1 MSGER
6 IKRKSML
13 AKLMVL
19 IMTVNLLQGMVTLPI
34 TAEAGETDHVK
45 NLGAVNGAGNNEGIT
60 IEEYVTDYNNGQ
72 FKVNLKVNGAES
84 TTQQIGKLDVFLL
97 IDRSGSMND
106 HNRMK
111 NAKKAA
117 KSFVDKL
124 LITGKDNVRVGVVSF
139 ASDHGAAAVSV
150 DHGLST
156 NKPALKTA
164 IDGIIAVGGTYVDK
178 GLEAVKEQFRLYGH
192 SDARKIVILIAD
204 GQPTFAYER
213 EEKKVNSNLPAAG
226 YEIWH
231 HEGSLTNQSLWNKDY
246 GNNTNSYK
254 VKLVHGTEHIGNGNN
269 TGDIGRVARNTIMTA
284 DDLKAANIEII
295 PVGIDM
301 TTGTERH
308 FMTLVSSTG
317 QYYNANTTASNLD
330 KILNDLHQTITTA
343 KVRDGVMTVPVSDKI
358 NFSGEL
364 DKIKISVIN
373 TNTNQPIAN
382 NISKKWD
389 STKRI
394 ITLDKITLK
403 KNEQLLVTY
412 PASLKEEWM
421 DHAWHEVT
429 VDRKTVLKPMLSSPE
444 TDVMAFKVPEVKDFK
459 SVDIVVNKTWTVNP
473 PATVEE
479 VPVSIEKTVDGTT
492 TTLPEKLIVKKQ
504 GNTWTGSKAGLPM
517 YQGGQK
523 IKYDIKEDSITNYQ
537 PEYTRPN
544 EMVNGKLT
552 FGIKNI
558 NTEMLQVKVVK
569 KWLGTMPSVL
579 KIDLYQEGSQQFI
592 DSITLKKPEN
602 NASTWEGTFTK
613 SVRKYDDDGKLLRYK
628 LVEHI
633 DETKYQADE
642 TEIILTPSEDKVL
655 MGTFTNR
662 DKRTQDLKVEK
673 KWVNTPVEF
682 QKEVVVQLYR
692 KTDENAAPQKVEGK
706 RVKLNKDGSFKGEF
720 ENLPVYDSM
729 GNGATG
735 KKFIYS
741 VQEEDVPVGYD
752 VKYSGDGSADNP
764 FVVTNTNIETTT
776 IQVTKIWKGEPLSE
790 GATIELYKGAAKI
803 NEAKVKENHTFTT
816 DSAGK
821 ELPKYE
827 NGKLVSYTVKEK
839 SMPNY
844 NNGKPATATGNQEKG
859 FQFTNLNTVKD
870 VSVTVTKK
878 WVGKVGDKITLTLSS
893 DQLVDGQKVE
903 ITEEVTGTGKEWKH
917 TFTGLRKYDDEGNKM
932 VYTVKEAKLENYETS
947 IDETGLVF
955 TNTYSNKTTTAVTVS
970 KIWKGNV
977 GSKAKIQLLAN
988 GKEEIELV
996 INGQFQTL
1004 QTQIV
1009 ELKDG
1014 NWQHTFQN
1022 LRKEDQNGKDI
1033 KYTVKELEVD
1043 ANYTMADPEEIAANN
1058 FTITNTN
1065 HEKVKVVVKKT
1076 WRGEK
1081 QDTVFE
1087 LLKNG
1092 SPTGKEMPLTKGQ
1105 SQVEFTDLDKYE
1117 DKEVTAAAKPIV
1129 YTVQEKG
1136 QTGQTVTLGGIEY
1149 KVEISD
1155 AVVDNDGNTTI
1166 NVINI
1171 SQEKVVIQVRKE
1183 WVRRVGQSVE
1193 IVLLEK
1199 DTDNPIPG
1207 VDPITLTKED
1217 KEWDNLPFS
1226 KSISVLKYDQ
1236 TDGREY
1242 KFWIKETKINGT
1254 AITGNDYDSKVE
1266 PVGQLGYCFKAINTN
1281 KEATDVTVSKAWVN
1295 GETKRPQSVV
1305 VTLKAT
1311 VGTDDADVIDAVLA
1325 GWANAPAKEQT
1336 LKEPNWNYVY
1346 TNLPKYYNNQAVKYS
1361 VTEKTVPLFTASVT
1375 ETANGILVT
1384 NTFKEEK
1391 ADVQAMK
1398 IWVGGTEAE
1407 HVEVELTL
1415 QYRVKGS
1422 ANEADWKNWTGS
1434 AAAVKENANTWTYT
1448 WKEVPQTDSQGR
1460 AYEFRAIETK
1470 TPDNYQVEHKG
1481 LTVTNTS
1488 FEKTSR
1494 KVIKTWLGDAKEV
1507 NVTLT
1512 GTVDDTEVYK
1522 SSRTI
1527 SATPDNNGVYQVE
1540 FKDLLRYDVQR
1551 TDGSTPTGKEIEYK
1565 LVEETGTGFTLVSG
1579 PTWNQIANAFMITN
1593 RNTESKEITIVKE
1606 WENTPKALIDAARVV
1621 VKLYRQSEN
1630 AAAQVFGAPI
1640 TLNEADYDTAGEKF
1654 VKTLSVPKFDEQGNA
1669 YIYTVKEVS
1678 INGKKPAEAGYNH
1691 TENGLIIVNTNDEK
1705 VTVEVQKSWQGPKK
1719 DVTFTL
1725 YKGNPDAATAQKV
1738 GEEIL
1743 TAGTEKLSFAPVAKY
1758 ENGELIEYYVKEEKL
1773 DGYEETA
1780 AQKVDSIKPQVSF
1793 VNKNVETVSISVNKV
1808 WDNAPK
1814 EHQKEVEVTLYVQN
1828 LNGNQEIVEAVPEQK
1843 ATLKQNALTHIFT
1856 APKYDESG
1864 NQLAYYVFETKVG
1877 TTGLNASDQFD
1888 NEDSYQLS
1896 GEKYQLE
1903 IKRDPANSGDVTV
1916 ILTNTNVQTTEVKVE
1931 KQWVGPTA
1939 TAQITLWNG
1948 QEQIAKT
1955 EIKGNTSF
1963 TFTKD
1968 AGEKPL
1974 PKRKEGE
1981 IITYTVT
1988 EEAIVNYNNDSA
2000 ADAQKQD
2007 DGSYLF
2013 VNQYTKTRDIT
2024 VQKVWKPAKTE
2035 LTEVEIALVGKV
2047 GDTVVV
2053 PEQKVALK
2061 ASEGWK
2067 YSFTGLAEY
2076 HGADKI
2082 IYTVTEEALA
2092 NYPNPRIVDDS
2103 NNQSENDK
2111 NVFTITNTYKN
2122 DDTVEVS
2129 VSKVWKGYKTDS
2141 VTVALLRDGVATGDP
2156 LVLNGQNK
2164 WTGKFTG
2171 LKKMNDATAEAY
2183 AYDVKELSITGFTS
2197 VKTGSTENGFTF
2209 TNTVKPD
2216 IPDHKITLEV
2226 EKFFIGQEQDSVD
2239 VQIFAN
2245 GIALP
2250 GTLTL
2255 TKDAAGKWIGSREL
2269 PKYDAN
2275 VVVTNADIA
2284 QIQPIVYTVKELDDA
2299 GVAFGD
2305 GQLITLNNHEYKI
2318 KINNAGQNKWEIT
2331 NISQAKM
2338 TINITKKWVR
2348 KVGDKVSFKLL
2359 LTDGSQY
2366 GDPLVLEGQNGNSW
2380 TGNFN
2385 VPIYDD
2391 EGRPIAYADVTEEIS
2406 AEYEQTSKT
2415 GSIEDGYTFTN
2426 TNKETTNGEKGVTIK
2441 KVWIGGEN
2449 KKQEVTVNLI
2459 ATDGENALTLAD
2471 VLADF
2476 YTGPTSFELNVDNEW
2491 TVTVKGLPKYFNN
2504 KEVVYSVEEVE
2515 VPCFTTKITPMN
2527 SNSVDYVITVINTF
2541 KSPQK
2546 EVKVK
2551 KLWVNTPD
2559 SITESLNSSVTVQL
2573 YRRIADEPVA
2583 TAVIPEETRLL
2594 NLNTGWTNSFLN
2606 VDELDPK
2613 GNPYIYSVKET
2624 LINGQPIDNSQYLV
2638 DDSGEGYDLT
2648 VTNTNIETMTIK
2660 VVKKWLGED
2669 AADDGASFNLWAD
2682 GVLTE
2687 NTLHLDKNTN
2697 EGSFTGVFPKYI
2709 NRRLVVYKISEDEI
2723 PGYKQYGEIDSATQ
2737 GNTITFTVTNS
2748 KVKDIT
2754 VQKTWIGAAAEEVS
2768 FGLYQG
2774 EVLLKKLTLKEANL
2788 NSGVWTD
2795 TFKDV
2800 FVYDENGNIID
2811 YSVRELNQD
2820 GTPVLPLPGGITKA
2834 IIGGTTYQVTVEV
2847 TGDVHKFT
2855 NTALSEIE
2863 VEKVWKGQVATGAS
2877 VTLALYDVESPDAN
2891 TNPVQ
2896 TMELPINDGWTGK
2909 FENLPTHT
2917 PAGEKIR
2924 YSVKETKKNAD
2935 DTYQIIQPDRI
2946 FELGG
2951 IKYKLQ
2957 ESTDNGKLIFTNI
2970 EYLDIAMTKVWDDKF
2985 SMVLRES
2992 VMLTL
2997 YSFEDGTADFMKLE
3011 DFILNEANDWTQVKT
3026 DLPRWANGKYISYRV
3041 VEKNINDE
3049 ATLMPWD
3056 YQNPFLYKVFAVS
3069 IEPKDITAT
3078 AKVTV
3083 TNGVIEVE
3091 QPEDPNYRNLRVAK
3105 FWGATAEEHQKLV
3118 RVELF
3123 VKNEEG
3129 HLEPTGQTL
3138 VLNQANNWVGM
3149 FENLPKF
3156 RVRKVSADKLSTET
3170 ELKDEELPAGAPNA
3184 EEAQK
3189 PADGDNQP
3197 TTQTGNN
3204 SEPISEEK
3212 TEPAEDSSTTTEEP
3226 AAPEESTE
3234 NSDANATEESSAA
3247 EQAAETEIQSGG
3259 SAHLKPAE
3267 EAEETPAAEEGQSEE
3282 APQTEQGQGEEVPRA
3297 KDGQELTIEE
3307 ETLPLGEPLA
3317 LKEIEYFVFETEI
3330 DGQRILFTPEEGL
3343 TDYHFGDYQIKIVAQ
3358 EDTVYIKNLHA
3369 SAIPD
3374 DEKINI
3380 NVAKDWTGVAQIRI
3394 KDVEVALYVQV
3405 GDTLKQVVKEPLV
3418 LGEANNFKG
3427 VFANLRKK
3435 NDDGEELRYYVFETK
3450 IGEEVLSF
3458 EPAVDLTQYYHGAY
3472 RITIIDNGSVNVTL
3486 KNYYQEEPLDPWKPD
3501 DDDDDEQPKP
3511 QDPQD
3516 PTPDQ
3521 PKPPVGEEETIPE
3534 SKVPEGNPTETLT
3547 ETPATEETVIDEEIP
3562 QGKTELPK
3570 TDGVARSLFYLLG
3583 SGLAALGL
3591 GLKRKKK

>member
-1 MSGER
+1 M
-6 IKRKSML
+6 
-13 AKLMVL
+13 
-19 IMTVNLLQGMVTLPI
+19 
-34 TAEAGETDHVK
+34 
-45 NLGAVNGAGNNEGIT
+45 
-60 IEEYVTDYNNGQ
+60 
-72 FKVNLKVNGAES
+72 
-84 TTQQIGKLDVFLL
+84 
-97 IDRSGSMND
+97 
-106 HNRMK
+106 
-111 NAKKAA
+111 
-117 KSFVDKL
+117 
-124 LITGKDNVRVGVVSF
+124 
-139 ASDHGAAAVSV
+139 
-150 DHGLST
+150 
-156 NKPALKTA
+156 
-164 IDGIIAVGGTYVDK
+164 
-178 GLEAVKEQFRLYGH
+178 
-192 SDARKIVILIAD
+192 
-204 GQPTFAYER
+204 
-213 EEKKVNSNLPAAG
+213 
-226 YEIWH
+226 
-231 HEGSLTNQSLWNKDY
+231 
-246 GNNTNSYK
+246 
-254 VKLVHGTEHIGNGNN
+254 
-269 TGDIGRVARNTIMTA
+269 
-284 DDLKAANIEII
+284 
-295 PVGIDM
+295 
-301 TTGTERH
+301 
-308 FMTLVSSTG
+308 
-317 QYYNANTTASNLD
+317 
-330 KILNDLHQTITTA
+330 
-343 KVRDGVMTVPVSDKI
+343 
-358 NFSGEL
+358 
-364 DKIKISVIN
+364 
-373 TNTNQPIAN
+373 
-382 NISKKWD
+382 
-389 STKRI
+389 
-394 ITLDKITLK
+394 
-403 KNEQLLVTY
+403 TY

-421 DHAWHEVT
+421 DHAWHKVT
-429 VDRKTVLKPMLSSPE
+429 VDQKTVLKPMPSSPDG
-444 TDVMAFKVPEVKDFK
+444 DVMAFKVPEVKDFK

-473 PATVEE
+473 PMAVTE
-479 VPVSIEKTVDGTT
+479 VPVSIEKTVAGTT
-492 TTLPEKLIVKKQ
+492 TTLPDKLIVKKA

-517 YQGGQK
+517 YEGGQK
-523 IKYDIKEDSITNYQ
+523 IKYDIKEDSIANYE
-537 PEYTRPN
+537 PEYTKPN

-569 KWLGTMPSVL
+569 KWLGTMPNVL
-579 KIDLYQEGSQQFI
+579 KIDLYQEGSQQLI
-592 DSITLKKPEN
+592 DSIDLTKPTN

-673 KWVNTPVEF
+673 QWVNTPEEF

-692 KTDENAAPQKVEGK
+692 RTDENAVPQKVEGQK
-706 RVKLNKDGSFKGEF
+706 VKLNKDGSFKGEF
-720 ENLPVYDSM
+720 KNLPIYDSM

-741 VQEEDVPVGYD
+741 VQEEDAPAGYD
-752 VKYSGDGSADNP
+752 VKYSGDGSADKP
-764 FVVTNTNIETTT
+764 FIVTNTNIETTT
-776 IQVTKIWKGEPLSE
+776 IQVTKIWKGEPLAE

-803 NEAKVKENHTFTT
+803 NEAKVKDNHTFTT
-816 DSAGK
+816 DSAGNK
-821 ELPKYE
+821 LPKYE
-827 NGKLVSYTVKEK
+827 DGKLVSYTVKEVA
-839 SMPNY
+839 MPNY
-844 NNGKPATATGNQEKG
+844 NNGKPATATGSQENG
-859 FQFTNLNTVKD
+859 FQFTNLNTTKD

-878 WVGKVGDKITLTLSS
+878 WVGKVGDKIILTLSS
-893 DQLVDGQKVE
+893 DQLVDGKKVE
-903 ITEEVTGTGKEWKH
+903 ITKEVTGTGKEWKY
-917 TFTGLRKYDDEGNKM
+917 TFTGLRKYDDEGREM
-932 VYTVKEAKLENYETS
+932 VYTVKEADLENYETS
-947 IDETGLVF
+947 VDNTGLVF
-955 TNTYSNKTTTAVTVS
+955 TNTYSNKTTTEVTVS

-977 GSKAKIQLLAN
+977 GSKAKIQLFAN

-996 INGQFQTL
+996 INGQFQAP
-1004 QTQIV
+1004 QKQIV

-1014 NWQHTFQN
+1014 NWKHTFQN
-1022 LRKEDQNGKDI
+1022 LRKEDQNGDAI
-1033 KYTVKELEVD
+1033 QYTVRELEVD
-1043 ANYTMADPEEIAANN
+1043 SNYTMAAPVEIAANN

-1092 SPTGKEMPLTKGQ
+1092 SPTGKEMPLAKGQ
-1105 SQVEFTDLDKYE
+1105 SQVEFTNLDKYE

-1129 YTVQEKG
+1129 YTVREKG

-1183 WVRRVGQSVE
+1183 WVRRVGESVE

-1199 DTDNPIPG
+1199 DTNNPIPG
-1207 VDPITLTKED
+1207 VAPITLTKED

-1226 KSISVLKYDQ
+1226 KLISVLKYDQ

-1325 GWANAPAKEQT
+1325 DWANAPAKEQT
-1336 LKEPNWNYVY
+1336 LSDPNWNYVY

-1361 VTEKTVPLFTASVT
+1361 VTEKPVPLFTASVT

-1434 AAAVKENANTWTYT
+1434 ATAVKENANTWKYT

-1460 AYEFRAIETK
+1460 VYEFRAIETK

-1507 NVTLT
+1507 NVILT
-1512 GTVDDTEVYK
+1512 GTVDGTEVYK

-1551 TDGSTPTGKEIEYK
+1551 TDGSTPTGKEIEYQ
-1565 LVEETGTGFTLVSG
+1565 LVEEIGTGFTLVSG

-1606 WENTPKALIDAARVV
+1606 WKNTPKALIDAAQVV
-1621 VKLYRQSEN
+1621 VQLYQQSGN

-1640 TLNEADYDTAGEKF
+1640 TLNEADYDAAREKF

-1669 YIYTVKEVS
+1669 YTYTVKEVS
-1678 INGKKPAEAGYNH
+1678 INGKTPAEAGYNY
-1691 TENGLIIVNTNDEK
+1691 TEDGLTIVNTNDEK

-1719 DVTFTL
+1719 DVKFTL

-1738 GEEIL
+1738 EEKTLTTGE
-1743 TAGTEKLSFAPVAKY
+1743 AKLSFAPVAKY

-1808 WDNAPK
+1808 WDNAPE

-1828 LNGNQEIVEAVPEQK
+1828 RNGSQEIVKAVPEQK
-1843 ATLKQNALTHIFT
+1843 AILKQNALTHTFT

-1864 NQLAYYVFETKVG
+1864 NALAYYVYETKVADIVLDAEDQKDNQDNYQIAQEDYELTIVRTPEEG
-1877 TTGLNASDQFD
+1877 KVDITLTNKNIQTTTVKVAKEWQNGPAAKATVHLMKD
-1888 NEDSYQLS
+1888 N
-1896 GEKYQLE
+1896 
-1903 IKRDPANSGDVTV
+1903 TV
-1916 ILTNTNVQTTEVKVE
+1916 IATKEISGNSFVIFTED
-1931 KQWVGPTA
+1931 A
-1939 TAQITLWNG
+1939 NG
-1948 QEQIAKT
+1948 T
-1955 EIKGNTSF
+1955 
-1963 TFTKD
+1963 
-1968 AGEKPL
+1968 PL
-1974 PKRKEGE
+1974 PKRENGKK
-1981 IITYTVT
+1981 IRYTVKEDVIT
-1988 EEAIVNYNNDSA
+1988 NYNNDNA
-2000 ADAQKQD
+2000 AAAQEQN

-2013 VNQYTKTRDIT
+2013 VNRYTKTRDIT
-2024 VQKVWKPAKTE
+2024 VKKVWKPAKTE

-2061 ASEGWK
+2061 ASEDWK

-2082 IYTVTEEALA
+2082 VYTVTEEALA

-2141 VTVALLRDGVATGDP
+2141 VTVALLRDGVATGDT
-2156 LVLNGQNK
+2156 LVLNDQNK
-2164 WTGKFTG
+2164 WTDKFTG

-2183 AYDVKELSITGFTS
+2183 VYDVKELSIAGFAS
-2197 VKTGSTENGFTF
+2197 VKTGSMENGYTF
-2209 TNTVKPD
+2209 TNTVEPN
-2216 IPDHKITLEV
+2216 IPAHKITLEV
-2226 EKFFIGQEQDSVD
+2226 EKFFIGQEQDSVN
-2239 VQIFAN
+2239 VQIFAD
-2245 GIALP
+2245 GKPLAE
-2250 GTLTL
+2250 TLKL
-2255 TKDAAGKWIGSREL
+2255 TKDAAGKWIGSKEL
-2269 PKYDAN
+2269 PRYDAN
-2275 VVVTNADIA
+2275 VVVTNTDIA
-2284 QIQPIVYTVKELDDA
+2284 QIKPIVYTVKELDDA
-2299 GVAFGD
+2299 GAAFESGS
-2305 GQLITLNNHEYKI
+2305 ITLNGHTYTLKI
-2318 KINNAGQNKWEIT
+2318 ENPEINKFKIT
-2331 NISQAKM
+2331 NISQAKT
-2338 TINITKKWVR
+2338 TINVTKKWVR
-2348 KVGDKVSFKLL
+2348 KIGTKAEFDLL
-2359 LTDGSQY
+2359 LETGGVYESMALENQS
-2366 GDPLVLEGQNGNSW
+2366 GDTWNDKFEVPTYDAQ
-2380 TGNFN
+2380 TG
-2385 VPIYDD
+2385 
-2391 EGRPIAYADVTEEIS
+2391 EKIAYKEVVETRINGVEVPVS
-2406 AEYEQTSKT
+2406 GYESQRE
-2415 GSIEDGYTFTN
+2415 GSIKDGYTFTN
-2426 TNKETTNGEKGVTIK
+2426 TNKELKGDGSITILKNWEGGANQVPDSITVKLMALGSAGKLDLVAVLNGS
-2441 KVWIGGEN
+2441 
-2449 KKQEVTVNLI
+2449 
-2459 ATDGENALTLAD
+2459 A
-2471 VLADF
+2471 
-2476 YTGPTSFELNVDNEW
+2476 YTGETTFTLKKAENW
-2491 TVTVKGLPKYFNN
+2491 TVTVNDLPKYYNN
-2504 KEVVYSVEEVE
+2504 EEVTYSVEEINVPANFTARVLRKAEAGEREIEILNTFTSPKVE
-2515 VPCFTTKITPMN
+2515 V
-2527 SNSVDYVITVINTF
+2527 TVR
-2541 KSPQK
+2541 KD
-2546 EVKVK
+2546 
-2551 KLWVNTPD
+2551 WVNTPD
-2559 SITESLNSSVTVQL
+2559 AEKKTVTVQL
-2573 YRRIADEPVA
+2573 YAKTATTDEAAVDGKTLEL
-2583 TAVIPEETRLL
+2583 TAPNWSAAFTDL
-2594 NLNTGWTNSFLN
+2594 
-2606 VDELDPK
+2606 DEFNAA
-2613 GNPYIYSVKET
+2613 GERYTYSVKET
-2624 LINGQPIDNSQYLV
+2624 LIGGAAVDAGQYEV
-2638 DDSGEGYDLT
+2638 AYGEVQGTLI
-2648 VTNTNIETMTIK
+2648 VANTNVETMTIK
-2660 VVKKWLGED
+2660 VVKIWLGDD
-2669 AADDGASFNLWAD
+2669 ASPNGASFKLYGSN
-2682 GVLTE
+2682 GVTELSLAQDETEGTFVGDFKKYENGELVEYNLTE
-2687 NTLHLDKNTN
+2687 GAI
-2697 EGSFTGVFPKYI
+2697 EGYRQFGDIQKEV
-2709 NRRLVVYKISEDEI
+2709 N
-2723 PGYKQYGEIDSATQ
+2723 

-2754 VQKTWIGAAAEEVS
+2754 VQKAWIGAAAEEVS

-2774 EVLLKKLTLKEANL
+2774 DVLLKKLTLKEANL
-2788 NSGVWTD
+2788 NNGVWTD

-2834 IIGGTTYQVTVEV
+2834 IIGGTAYQVTVEV

-2877 VTLALYDVESPDAN
+2877 VTLALYDVENPDAN

-2896 TMELPINDGWTGK
+2896 TMELPNNGNWTGK

-2917 PAGEKIR
+2917 PTGDKIH

-2946 FELGG
+2946 FELSG

-3083 TNGVIEVE
+3083 TNGIIEVE

-3105 FWGATAEEHQKLV
+3105 FWGATAEEHQKPV

-3129 HLEPTGQTL
+3129 RLEPTGQTL

-3170 ELKDEELPAGAPNA
+3170 ELKDEELPAGAPKV

-3234 NSDANATEESSAA
+3234 NSDANATEENSDA
-3247 EQAAETEIQSGG
+3247 EEAAETENKNGG

-3282 APQTEQGQGEEVPRA
+3282 APQTEQGQGEEVLQTEQGQSEEKPQTEEGQSEEAPQA

-3307 ETLPLGEPLA
+3307 ETLPLGEPA
-3317 LKEIEYFVFETEI
+3317 TQQEIEYFVFETEI
-3330 DGQRILFTPEEGL
+3330 DEQRIPFTPEEGL

-3435 NDDGEELRYYVFETK
+3435 NDDGAELKYYVFETK
-3450 IGEEVLSF
+3450 IGDEVLSF

-3472 RITIIDNGSVNVTL
+3472 WITILDNGSANVTV
-3486 KNYYQEEPLDPWKPD
+3486 KNYYQEEPLDPWTPD
-3501 DDDDDEQPKP
+3501 PEPTPNPDPTPNQPKP
-3511 QDPQD
+3511 QDPV
-3516 PTPDQ
+3516 PDQ
-3521 PKPPVGEEETIPE
+3521 PKLPVEGEETIPE
-3534 SKVPEGNPTETLT
+3534 PKVPEGKPTETPT

-3570 TDGVARSLFYLLG
+3570 TDGVASSLFHLLG
-3583 SGLAALGL
+3583 AGLAALGL